1 MEHEELVLQKLK
13 IEVGAQEVKKMV
25 QMIKD
30 IQLSK
35 DTQLEFNNSIGE
47 NQINGVEFEIEVLT
61 NGTWPAMPDPPVRL
75 PVELQAC
82 MERFTMWYKN
92 ANSSRQLT
100 WLFTNG

>member
-35 DTQLEFNNSIGE
+35 DTQLEFNNSNGE
-47 NQINGVEFEIEVLT
+47 N
-61 NGTWPAMPDPPVRL
+61 
-75 PVELQAC
+75 
-82 MERFTMWYKN
+82 
-92 ANSSRQLT
+92 
-100 WLFTNG
+100 